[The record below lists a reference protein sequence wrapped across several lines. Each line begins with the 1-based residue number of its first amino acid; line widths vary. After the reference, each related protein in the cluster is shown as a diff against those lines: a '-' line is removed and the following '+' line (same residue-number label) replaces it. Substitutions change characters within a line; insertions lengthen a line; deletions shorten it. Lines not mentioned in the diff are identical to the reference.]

1 MSIMKRIMHILFLSC
16 LKATEL
22 IEKKLHFRLS
32 FKEKLQLKIH
42 KLMCEACQRY
52 EKHSELLDKGIA
64 NALKEIQLDDSM
76 DDLKIRIVKS
86 LENNSN

>member
-1 MSIMKRIMHILFLSC
+1 MRVLFLSC
-16 LKATEL
+16 QKATEL

-52 EKHSELLDKGIA
+52 EKQSELLDKGIA
-64 NALKEIQLDDSM
+64 NAYKRIQLDDSM
-76 DDLKIRIVKS
+76 DGLKKRIVKS
-86 LENNSN
+86 LENNNK

>member
-1 MSIMKRIMHILFLSC
+1 MKRMMHILFLSC

-22 IEKKLHFRLS
+22 IEKELHFRLS
-32 FKEKLQLKIH
+32 YKEKLQLKIH

-52 EKHSELLDKGIA
+52 KKQTELLDKGIA
-64 NALKEIQLDDSM
+64 NAIKEIQLDDSM
-76 DDLKIRIVKS
+76 NDLKKRIVKS